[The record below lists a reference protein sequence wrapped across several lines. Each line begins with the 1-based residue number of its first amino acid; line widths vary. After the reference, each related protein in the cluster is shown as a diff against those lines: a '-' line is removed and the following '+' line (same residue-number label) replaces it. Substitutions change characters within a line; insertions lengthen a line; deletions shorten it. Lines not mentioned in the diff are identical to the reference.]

1 MSTFLCHWKNS
12 SFFEQKHL
20 EIKIEVDAVNVLQH
34 RGFENEAAHLTKKKK
49 VIPCTVYSLALLS
62 STITIRF
69 SDLKKSL
76 TFECHFSSE
85 PKLLHFKLLSQF
97 LRGFLCFGFWVGKG
111 ISLLA
116 NSKTTLYCCLLMK
129 GLAVLG
135 LDVKSLNLKSL
146 AANYYQ
152 HVGFYLKWAKKTTN
166 KFSL

>member
-1 MSTFLCHWKNS
+1 MPLEKQQFLWTETSWDKNRGWCSERATTSRLWKWSCTFNK
-12 SFFEQKHL
+12 
-20 EIKIEVDAVNVLQH
+20 
-34 RGFENEAAHLTKKKK
+34 KKKK